1 MTLITESLA
10 EKLMSIVP
18 VGEIKDALVS
28 EYRHRIIRYRMT
40 DEMMKNK
47 YGMAFKEFE
56 ARNVVREQ
64 NYAWHVESDAMEWE
78 HAIEG
83 LRYVNE
89 KLTALQRQ

>member
-1 MTLITESLA
+1 
-10 EKLMSIVP
+10 MSIVP
-18 VGEIKDALVS
+18 VGEIKDALLS
-28 EYRHRIIRYRMT
+28 EYRRRIIRYRMT

-47 YGMAFKEFE
+47 YGMTFKEFE
-56 ARNVVREQ
+56 AGNVVREQ
-64 NYAWHVESDAMEWE
+64 NYSWQVESDAMEWE

>member
-18 VGEIKDALVS
+18 VGEIKDALLS
-28 EYRHRIIRYRMT
+28 DYRRRIIRYRMT

-64 NYAWHVESDAMEWE
+64 NYSWHVESDAMEWE